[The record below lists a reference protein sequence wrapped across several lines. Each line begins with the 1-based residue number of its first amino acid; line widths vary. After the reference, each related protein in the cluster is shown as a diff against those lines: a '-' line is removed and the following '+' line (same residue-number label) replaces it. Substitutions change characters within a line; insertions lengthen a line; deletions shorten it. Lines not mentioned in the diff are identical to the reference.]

1 MGHQASVTPKEAVSQ
16 KPHAEQELQERAGLG
31 SKILGSA
38 GTQWSCAPGGDRER
52 RGRGLR
58 GRKRRGVP
66 QKGHGKPVTDATK
79 KGQGAPQ
86 PGRRDHRGSGR
97 EYGKNTEFGNGRSER
112 GQ

>member
-16 KPHAEQELQERAGLG
+16 KPHAEQELQERGGLG
-31 SKILGSA
+31 SKMLGSA

-52 RGRGLR
+52 GGRGLR
-58 GRKRRGVP
+58 GRKRQGVP
-66 QKGHGKPVTDATK
+66 QKGHGKPVTDDTK